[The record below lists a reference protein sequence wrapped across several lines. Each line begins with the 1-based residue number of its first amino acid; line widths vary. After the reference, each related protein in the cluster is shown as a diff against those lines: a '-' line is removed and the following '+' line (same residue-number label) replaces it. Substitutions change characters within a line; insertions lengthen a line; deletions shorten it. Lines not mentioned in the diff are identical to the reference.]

1 MELLAPAGSMEA
13 LRAAVCNGA
22 DAVYLGADTFNAR
35 MNARNF
41 SAADLQEAVVYCHV
55 RGVKVHLTLNTLVL
69 DREMPRAAELIRM
82 AASCGVDAFIVQ
94 DLGMVSL
101 CRQLAPDV
109 PIHAST
115 QMSIHS
121 LEGVLEAAA
130 LGCSRVV
137 LARELPAEEIAHICK
152 KSPVEIE
159 VFVHGALC
167 MCYSGQC
174 YLSSV
179 IGRRSG
185 NRGQCA
191 QPCRLPYGYGRFEST
206 RYPLS
211 LKDNCLAGELDE
223 LRRMG
228 VASIKI
234 EGRMKRPEYVAIVT
248 RAYRTVLNGGKL
260 TQADLQELETAF
272 SRQGF
277 TDGYFKGQTGSD
289 MFGRRQESEDTAD
302 LFASARATYEQGE
315 TQRIGVRFYAMI
327 HRGQPARLAVED
339 PDGNL
344 CRTYGPVP
352 EQAVYR
358 SLTAQDLE
366 QQLKKTGGT
375 PYLCTSVRSSLDP
388 DLMLPASAINAM
400 RRDAIAELTA
410 KRGRAEKPHLNAY
423 DEPPRYDGISGEP
436 QLTVAVRTAD
446 QITSRM
452 LSMKPTVLYV
462 PLSELVEHPELRQR
476 VGVETQLA
484 AILPRVIWSGELVP
498 IARQLRTVYDMGVR
512 QVLAGN
518 LGQLHI
524 ARAAGFA
531 VRGDFGLNIVN
542 SRAMRYLRE
551 QGLDSQLL
559 SFELTLPQIR
569 DISKAVPAEVLIYGR
584 LPLMLMENC
593 VIKNRTGTCTCQTG
607 TVRLVDRVG
616 EEFPIVKDPGT
627 CRNVLLNGKKL
638 YLLDKKD
645 AFRGMGLWA
654 LRLQFTTEIS
664 PQAGT
669 DEAYRPAVY
678 RPCGRCGRD
687 DGQVASCPAGGHARQ
702 PSESADHRRRRI
714 CGRYRHCCRY
724 HRGHRRPRTGKT
736 PLGAGSTGHAPPAL
750 RQDAR
755 GRDRSVRMQRPSH
768 RIRSRRDEG
777 NIPHAL

>member
-69 DREMPRAAELIRM
+69 DREMPRAAELIRL
-82 AASCGVDAFIVQ
+82 ASSCGVDAFIVQ
-94 DLGMVSL
+94 DLGVVSL

-121 LEGVLEAAA
+121 LEGVMEAAA

-260 TQADLQELETAF
+260 TPSDLQELETAF

-277 TDGYFKGQTGSD
+277 TDGYFRGQTGSD
-289 MFGRRQESEDTAD
+289 MFGRRQEGEDTAD

-315 TQRIGVRFYAMI
+315 PQRIGVRFYAMI
-327 HRGQPARLAVED
+327 RRGEPAQLAVED

-344 CRTYGPVP
+344 CRTRGPVP

-358 SLTAQDLE
+358 SLTPQDLE

-375 PYLCTSVRSSLDP
+375 PYLCTAVRSSLDP

-400 RRDAIAELTA
+400 RRDVIAELTA
-410 KRGRAEKPHLNAY
+410 KRGRAAPARLNAY
-423 DEPPRYDGISGEP
+423 DEPPRYDGIAGEP
-436 QLTVAVRTAD
+436 QLTIAVRTAG

-462 PLSELVEHPELRQR
+462 PLSELAEHPDLPQR
-476 VGVETQLA
+476 VSVETQLA
-484 AILPRVIWSGELVP
+484 AILPRVIWSGELAPV
-498 IARQLRTVYDMGVR
+498 ARQLRTAYEMGVR

-569 DISKAVPAEVLIYGR
+569 DISKAVPAELLIYGR

-593 VIKNRTGTCTCQTG
+593 VMKNRTGICACQTG

-645 AFRGMGLWA
+645 ALRGMGLWA
-654 LRLQFTTEIS
+654 LRLQFTTENPGEIDKVLMDY
-664 PQAGT
+664 QG
-669 DEAYRPAVY
+669 RAVF
-678 RPCGRCGRD
+678 D
-687 DGQVASCPAGGHARQ
+687 
-702 PSESADHRRRRI
+702 
-714 CGRYRHCCRY
+714 
-724 HRGHRRPRTGKT
+724 
-736 PLGAGSTGHAPPAL
+736 AGSYT
-750 RQDAR
+750 R
-755 GRDRSVRMQRPSH
+755 GLY
-768 RIRSRRDEG
+768 SRGVE
-777 NIPHAL
+777 

>member
-327 HRGQPARLAVED
+327 HRGQLARLAVED

-400 RRDAIAELTA
+400 RRDVIAELTA

-654 LRLQFTTEIS
+654 LRLQFTTEN
-664 PQAGT
+664 
-669 DEAYRPAVY
+669 
-678 RPCGRCGRD
+678 
-687 DGQVASCPAGGHARQ
+687 
-702 PSESADHRRRRI
+702 PSEIDKVLMDYQ
-714 CGRYRHCCRY
+714 GRAVFD
-724 HRGHRRPRTGKT
+724 
-736 PLGAGSTGHAPPAL
+736 AGSYT
-750 RQDAR
+750 R
-755 GRDRSVRMQRPSH
+755 GLY
-768 RIRSRRDEG
+768 SRGVE
-777 NIPHAL
+777 

>member
-41 SAADLQEAVVYCHV
+41 SAADLQEAIVYCHV

-289 MFGRRQESEDTAD
+289 MFGRRQESADTAD

-400 RRDAIAELTA
+400 RRDVIAELTA

-462 PLSELVEHPELRQR
+462 PLSELVEYPELRQR

-654 LRLQFTTEIS
+654 LRLQFTTEN
-664 PQAGT
+664 
-669 DEAYRPAVY
+669 
-678 RPCGRCGRD
+678 
-687 DGQVASCPAGGHARQ
+687 
-702 PSESADHRRRRI
+702 PSEIDKVLMDYQ
-714 CGRYRHCCRY
+714 GRAVFD
-724 HRGHRRPRTGKT
+724 
-736 PLGAGSTGHAPPAL
+736 AGSYT
-750 RQDAR
+750 R
-755 GRDRSVRMQRPSH
+755 GLY
-768 RIRSRRDEG
+768 SRGVE
-777 NIPHAL
+777 

>member
-69 DREMPRAAELIRM
+69 DREMPRAAELIRL

-94 DLGMVSL
+94 DLGVVSL

-121 LEGVLEAAA
+121 LEGVMEAAA

-174 YLSSV
+174 YLSAV

-400 RRDAIAELTA
+400 RRDVIAELTA

-654 LRLQFTTEIS
+654 LRLQFTTEN
-664 PQAGT
+664 
-669 DEAYRPAVY
+669 
-678 RPCGRCGRD
+678 
-687 DGQVASCPAGGHARQ
+687 
-702 PSESADHRRRRI
+702 PSEIDKVLMDYQ
-714 CGRYRHCCRY
+714 GRAVFD
-724 HRGHRRPRTGKT
+724 
-736 PLGAGSTGHAPPAL
+736 AGSYT
-750 RQDAR
+750 R
-755 GRDRSVRMQRPSH
+755 GLY
-768 RIRSRRDEG
+768 SRGVE
-777 NIPHAL
+777 

>member
-35 MNARNF
+35 INARNF

-69 DREMPRAAELIRM
+69 DREMPRAAELIRL

-94 DLGMVSL
+94 DLGVVSL

-121 LEGVLEAAA
+121 LEGVMEAAA

-260 TQADLQELETAF
+260 MPSDLQELETAF

-277 TDGYFKGQTGSD
+277 TDGYFRGQTGSD
-289 MFGRRQESEDTAD
+289 MFGRRQEGEDTAD

-315 TQRIGVRFYAMI
+315 PQRIGVRFYAMI
-327 HRGQPARLAVED
+327 RRGEPAQLAVED

-344 CRTYGPVP
+344 CRARGPVP

-358 SLTAQDLE
+358 SLTPQDLE

-375 PYLCTSVRSSLDP
+375 PYLCTAVRSSLDP

-400 RRDAIAELTA
+400 RRDVIAELTA
-410 KRGRAEKPHLNAY
+410 KRGRAAPAHLNAY
-423 DEPPRYDGISGEP
+423 DEPPRYDGIAGEP
-436 QLTVAVRTAD
+436 QLTIAVRTAG

-462 PLSELVEHPELRQR
+462 PLSELAEHPDLPQR

-484 AILPRVIWSGELVP
+484 AILPRVIWSGELAPV
-498 IARQLRTVYDMGVR
+498 ARQLRTVYEMGVR

-569 DISKAVPAEVLIYGR
+569 DISKAVPAELLIYGR

-593 VIKNRTGTCTCQTG
+593 VMKNRTGICACQTG

-645 AFRGMGLWA
+645 ALRGMGLWA
-654 LRLQFTTEIS
+654 LRLQFTTENPGEIDKVLMDY
-664 PQAGT
+664 QG
-669 DEAYRPAVY
+669 RAVF
-678 RPCGRCGRD
+678 D
-687 DGQVASCPAGGHARQ
+687 
-702 PSESADHRRRRI
+702 
-714 CGRYRHCCRY
+714 
-724 HRGHRRPRTGKT
+724 
-736 PLGAGSTGHAPPAL
+736 AGSYT
-750 RQDAR
+750 R
-755 GRDRSVRMQRPSH
+755 GLY
-768 RIRSRRDEG
+768 SRGVE
-777 NIPHAL
+777 

>member
-69 DREMPRAAELIRM
+69 DREMPRAAELIRL

-94 DLGMVSL
+94 DLGVVSL

-121 LEGVLEAAA
+121 LEGVMEAAA

-248 RAYRTVLNGGKL
+248 RAYRTVLNGGRL
-260 TQADLQELETAF
+260 MPSDLQELETAF

-277 TDGYFKGQTGSD
+277 TDGYFRGQTGSD
-289 MFGRRQESEDTAD
+289 MFGRRQEGEDTAD

-315 TQRIGVRFYAMI
+315 PQRIGVRFYAMI
-327 HRGQPARLAVED
+327 RRGEPAQLAVED

-344 CRTYGPVP
+344 CRTRGPVP

-358 SLTAQDLE
+358 SLTPQDLE

-375 PYLCTSVRSSLDP
+375 PYLCTAVRSSLDP

-400 RRDAIAELTA
+400 RRDVIAELTA
-410 KRGRAEKPHLNAY
+410 KRGRAAPARLNAY
-423 DEPPRYDGISGEP
+423 DEPPRYDGIAGEP
-436 QLTVAVRTAD
+436 QLTIAVRTAG

-462 PLSELVEHPELRQR
+462 PLSELAEHPDLPQR
-476 VGVETQLA
+476 VSVETQLA
-484 AILPRVIWSGELVP
+484 AILPRVIWSGELAP
-498 IARQLRTVYDMGVR
+498 IARQLRTVYEMGVR

-542 SRAMRYLRE
+542 SRAIRYLRE

-569 DISKAVPAEVLIYGR
+569 DISKAVPAELLIYGR

-593 VIKNRTGTCTCQTG
+593 VMKNRTGICACQTG

-645 AFRGMGLWA
+645 ALRGMGLWA
-654 LRLQFTTEIS
+654 LRLQFTTENPGEIDKVLMDY
-664 PQAGT
+664 QG
-669 DEAYRPAVY
+669 RAVF
-678 RPCGRCGRD
+678 D
-687 DGQVASCPAGGHARQ
+687 
-702 PSESADHRRRRI
+702 
-714 CGRYRHCCRY
+714 
-724 HRGHRRPRTGKT
+724 
-736 PLGAGSTGHAPPAL
+736 AGSYT
-750 RQDAR
+750 R
-755 GRDRSVRMQRPSH
+755 GLY
-768 RIRSRRDEG
+768 SRGVE
-777 NIPHAL
+777 

>member
-69 DREMPRAAELIRM
+69 DREMPRAAELIRL

-260 TQADLQELETAF
+260 MPSDLQELETAF

-277 TDGYFKGQTGSD
+277 TDGYFRGQTGSD
-289 MFGRRQESEDTAD
+289 MFGRRQEGEDTAD

-315 TQRIGVRFYAMI
+315 PQRIGVRFYAMI
-327 HRGQPARLAVED
+327 RRGEPAQLAVED

-344 CRTYGPVP
+344 CRTRGPVP

-358 SLTAQDLE
+358 SLTPQDLE

-375 PYLCTSVRSSLDP
+375 PYLCTAVRSSLDP

-400 RRDAIAELTA
+400 RRDVIAELTA
-410 KRGRAEKPHLNAY
+410 KRGRAAPARLNAY
-423 DEPPRYDGISGEP
+423 DEPPRYDGIAGEP
-436 QLTVAVRTAD
+436 QLTIAVRTAG

-462 PLSELVEHPELRQR
+462 PLSELAEHPDLPQR
-476 VGVETQLA
+476 VSVETQLA
-484 AILPRVIWSGELVP
+484 AILPRVIWSGELAPV
-498 IARQLRTVYDMGVR
+498 ARQLRTVYEMGVR

-569 DISKAVPAEVLIYGR
+569 DISKAVPAELLIYGR

-593 VIKNRTGTCTCQTG
+593 VMKNRTGICACQTG

-645 AFRGMGLWA
+645 ALRGMGLWA
-654 LRLQFTTEIS
+654 LRLQFTTENPGEIDKVLMDY
-664 PQAGT
+664 QG
-669 DEAYRPAVY
+669 RAVF
-678 RPCGRCGRD
+678 D
-687 DGQVASCPAGGHARQ
+687 
-702 PSESADHRRRRI
+702 
-714 CGRYRHCCRY
+714 
-724 HRGHRRPRTGKT
+724 
-736 PLGAGSTGHAPPAL
+736 AGSYT
-750 RQDAR
+750 R
-755 GRDRSVRMQRPSH
+755 GLY
-768 RIRSRRDEG
+768 SRGVE
-777 NIPHAL
+777 

>member
-69 DREMPRAAELIRM
+69 DREMPRAAELIRL

-94 DLGMVSL
+94 DLGMVLL

-121 LEGVLEAAA
+121 LEGVMEAAA

-260 TQADLQELETAF
+260 MPSDLQELETAF

-277 TDGYFKGQTGSD
+277 TDGYFRGQTGSD
-289 MFGRRQESEDTAD
+289 MFGRRQEGEDTAD

-315 TQRIGVRFYAMI
+315 PQRIGVRFYAMI
-327 HRGQPARLAVED
+327 RRGEPAQLAVED

-344 CRTYGPVP
+344 CRTRGPVP

-358 SLTAQDLE
+358 SLTPQDLE

-375 PYLCTSVRSSLDP
+375 PYLCTAVRSSLDP

-400 RRDAIAELTA
+400 RRDVIAELTA
-410 KRGRAEKPHLNAY
+410 KRGRAAPARLNAY
-423 DEPPRYDGISGEP
+423 DEPPRYDGIAGEP
-436 QLTVAVRTAD
+436 QLTIAVRTAG

-462 PLSELVEHPELRQR
+462 PLSELAEHPDLPQR
-476 VGVETQLA
+476 VSVETQLA
-484 AILPRVIWSGELVP
+484 AILPRVIWSGELAPV
-498 IARQLRTVYDMGVR
+498 ARQLRTVYEMGVR

-559 SFELTLPQIR
+559 SFELTLPQVR
-569 DISKAVPAEVLIYGR
+569 DISKAVPAELLIYGR

-593 VIKNRTGTCTCQTG
+593 VMKNRTGICACQTG

-645 AFRGMGLWA
+645 ALRGMGLWA
-654 LRLQFTTEIS
+654 LRLQFTTENPGEIDKVLMDY
-664 PQAGT
+664 QG
-669 DEAYRPAVY
+669 RAVF
-678 RPCGRCGRD
+678 D
-687 DGQVASCPAGGHARQ
+687 
-702 PSESADHRRRRI
+702 
-714 CGRYRHCCRY
+714 
-724 HRGHRRPRTGKT
+724 
-736 PLGAGSTGHAPPAL
+736 AGSYT
-750 RQDAR
+750 R
-755 GRDRSVRMQRPSH
+755 GLY
-768 RIRSRRDEG
+768 SRGVE
-777 NIPHAL
+777 

>member
-35 MNARNF
+35 INARNF

-69 DREMPRAAELIRM
+69 DREMPRAAELIRL

-121 LEGVLEAAA
+121 LEGVMEAAA

-211 LKDNCLAGELDE
+211 LKDNCLVGELDE

-260 TQADLQELETAF
+260 MPSDLQELETAF

-277 TDGYFKGQTGSD
+277 TDGYFRGQTGSD
-289 MFGRRQESEDTAD
+289 MFGRRQEGEDTAD

-315 TQRIGVRFYAMI
+315 PQRIGVRFYAMI
-327 HRGQPARLAVED
+327 RRGEPAQLAVED

-344 CRTYGPVP
+344 CRTRGPVP

-358 SLTAQDLE
+358 SLTPQDLE

-375 PYLCTSVRSSLDP
+375 PYLCTAVRSSLDP

-400 RRDAIAELTA
+400 RRDVIAELTA
-410 KRGRAEKPHLNAY
+410 KRGRAAPARLNAY
-423 DEPPRYDGISGEP
+423 DEPPRYDGIAGEP
-436 QLTVAVRTAD
+436 QLTIAVRTAG

-452 LSMKPTVLYV
+452 LSMKPTVLYA
-462 PLSELVEHPELRQR
+462 PLSELAEHPDLPQR
-476 VGVETQLA
+476 VSVETQLA
-484 AILPRVIWSGELVP
+484 AILPRVIWSGELAPV
-498 IARQLRTVYDMGVR
+498 ARQLRTVYEMGVR

-569 DISKAVPAEVLIYGR
+569 DISKAVPAELLIYGR

-593 VIKNRTGTCTCQTG
+593 VMKNRTGICACQTG

-645 AFRGMGLWA
+645 ALRGMGLWA
-654 LRLQFTTEIS
+654 LRLQFTTENPGEIDKVLMDY
-664 PQAGT
+664 QG
-669 DEAYRPAVY
+669 RAVF
-678 RPCGRCGRD
+678 D
-687 DGQVASCPAGGHARQ
+687 
-702 PSESADHRRRRI
+702 
-714 CGRYRHCCRY
+714 
-724 HRGHRRPRTGKT
+724 
-736 PLGAGSTGHAPPAL
+736 AGSYT
-750 RQDAR
+750 R
-755 GRDRSVRMQRPSH
+755 GLY
-768 RIRSRRDEG
+768 SRGVE
-777 NIPHAL
+777 

>member
-1 MELLAPAGSMEA
+1 MGE
-13 LRAAVCNGA
+13 C
-22 DAVYLGADTFNAR
+22 
-35 MNARNF
+35 
-41 SAADLQEAVVYCHV
+41 
-55 RGVKVHLTLNTLVL
+55 
-69 DREMPRAAELIRM
+69 
-82 AASCGVDAFIVQ
+82 VDAFIVQ
-94 DLGMVSL
+94 DLGVVSL

-121 LEGVLEAAA
+121 LEGVMEAAA

-260 TQADLQELETAF
+260 MPSDLQELETAF

-277 TDGYFKGQTGSD
+277 TDGYFRGQTGSD
-289 MFGRRQESEDTAD
+289 MFGRRQEGEDTAD

-315 TQRIGVRFYAMI
+315 PQRIGVRFYAMI
-327 HRGQPARLAVED
+327 RRGEPAQLAVED

-344 CRTYGPVP
+344 CRTRGPVP

-358 SLTAQDLE
+358 SLTPQDLE

-375 PYLCTSVRSSLDP
+375 PYLCTAVRSSLDP

-400 RRDAIAELTA
+400 RRDVIAELTA
-410 KRGRAEKPHLNAY
+410 KRGRAAPARLNAY
-423 DEPPRYDGISGEP
+423 DEPPRYDGIAGEP
-436 QLTVAVRTAD
+436 QLTIAVRTAG

-462 PLSELVEHPELRQR
+462 PLSELAEHPDLPQR
-476 VGVETQLA
+476 VSVETQLA
-484 AILPRVIWSGELVP
+484 AILPRVIWSGELAPV
-498 IARQLRTVYDMGVR
+498 ARQLRTVYEMGVR

-569 DISKAVPAEVLIYGR
+569 DISKAVPAELLIYGR

-593 VIKNRTGTCTCQTG
+593 VMKNRTGICACQTG

-645 AFRGMGLWA
+645 ALRGMGLWA
-654 LRLQFTTEIS
+654 LRLQFTTENPGEIDKVLMDY
-664 PQAGT
+664 QG
-669 DEAYRPAVY
+669 RAVF
-678 RPCGRCGRD
+678 D
-687 DGQVASCPAGGHARQ
+687 
-702 PSESADHRRRRI
+702 
-714 CGRYRHCCRY
+714 
-724 HRGHRRPRTGKT
+724 
-736 PLGAGSTGHAPPAL
+736 AGSYT
-750 RQDAR
+750 R
-755 GRDRSVRMQRPSH
+755 GLY
-768 RIRSRRDEG
+768 SRGVE
-777 NIPHAL
+777 

>member
-69 DREMPRAAELIRM
+69 DREMPRAAELIRL

-94 DLGMVSL
+94 DLGVVSL

-121 LEGVLEAAA
+121 LEGVMEAAA

-152 KSPVEIE
+152 RSPVEIE

-260 TQADLQELETAF
+260 MPSDLQELETAF

-277 TDGYFKGQTGSD
+277 TDGYFRGQTGSD
-289 MFGRRQESEDTAD
+289 MFGRRQEGEDTAD

-315 TQRIGVRFYAMI
+315 PQRIGVRFYAMI
-327 HRGQPARLAVED
+327 RRGEPAQLAVED

-344 CRTYGPVP
+344 CRARGPVP

-358 SLTAQDLE
+358 SLTPQDLE

-375 PYLCTSVRSSLDP
+375 PYLCTAVRSSLDP

-400 RRDAIAELTA
+400 RRDVIAELTA
-410 KRGRAEKPHLNAY
+410 KRGRAAPARLNAY
-423 DEPPRYDGISGEP
+423 DEPPRYDGIAGEP
-436 QLTVAVRTAD
+436 QLTIAVRTAG

-462 PLSELVEHPELRQR
+462 PLSELAEHPDLPQR
-476 VGVETQLA
+476 VSVETQLA
-484 AILPRVIWSGELVP
+484 AILPRVIWSGELAPV
-498 IARQLRTVYDMGVR
+498 ARQLRTVYEMGVR

-524 ARAAGFA
+524 ARTAGFA

-569 DISKAVPAEVLIYGR
+569 DISKAVPAELLIYGR

-593 VIKNRTGTCTCQTG
+593 VMKNRTGICACQTG

-645 AFRGMGLWA
+645 ALRGMGLWA
-654 LRLQFTTEIS
+654 LRLQFTTENPGEIDKVLMDY
-664 PQAGT
+664 QG
-669 DEAYRPAVY
+669 RAVF
-678 RPCGRCGRD
+678 D
-687 DGQVASCPAGGHARQ
+687 
-702 PSESADHRRRRI
+702 
-714 CGRYRHCCRY
+714 
-724 HRGHRRPRTGKT
+724 
-736 PLGAGSTGHAPPAL
+736 AGSYT
-750 RQDAR
+750 R
-755 GRDRSVRMQRPSH
+755 GLY
-768 RIRSRRDEG
+768 SRGVE
-777 NIPHAL
+777 

>member
-69 DREMPRAAELIRM
+69 DREMPRAAELIRL

-94 DLGMVSL
+94 DLGVVSL

-121 LEGVLEAAA
+121 LEGVMEAAA

-260 TQADLQELETAF
+260 MPSDLQELETAF

-277 TDGYFKGQTGSD
+277 TDGYFRGQTGSD
-289 MFGRRQESEDTAD
+289 MFGRRQEGEDTAD

-315 TQRIGVRFYAMI
+315 PQRIGVRFYAMI
-327 HRGQPARLAVED
+327 RRGEPAQLAVED

-344 CRTYGPVP
+344 CRTRGPVP

-358 SLTAQDLE
+358 SLTPQDLE

-375 PYLCTSVRSSLDP
+375 PYLCTAVRSSLDP

-400 RRDAIAELTA
+400 RRDVIAELTA
-410 KRGRAEKPHLNAY
+410 KRGRAAPARLNAY
-423 DEPPRYDGISGEP
+423 DEPPRYDGIAGEP
-436 QLTVAVRTAD
+436 QLTIAVRTAG

-462 PLSELVEHPELRQR
+462 PLSELAEHPDLPQR
-476 VGVETQLA
+476 VSVETQLA

-498 IARQLRTVYDMGVR
+498 IARQLRTAYEMGVR

-569 DISKAVPAEVLIYGR
+569 DISKAVPAELLIYGR

-593 VIKNRTGTCTCQTG
+593 VMKNRTGICACQTG

-616 EEFPIVKDPGT
+616 EEFPVVKDPGT

-645 AFRGMGLWA
+645 ALRGMGLWA
-654 LRLQFTTEIS
+654 LRLQFTTENPGEIDKVLMDY
-664 PQAGT
+664 QG
-669 DEAYRPAVY
+669 RAVF
-678 RPCGRCGRD
+678 D
-687 DGQVASCPAGGHARQ
+687 
-702 PSESADHRRRRI
+702 
-714 CGRYRHCCRY
+714 
-724 HRGHRRPRTGKT
+724 
-736 PLGAGSTGHAPPAL
+736 AGSYT
-750 RQDAR
+750 R
-755 GRDRSVRMQRPSH
+755 GLY
-768 RIRSRRDEG
+768 SRGVE
-777 NIPHAL
+777 

>member
-41 SAADLQEAVVYCHV
+41 SAADLQEAIVYCHV

-400 RRDAIAELTA
+400 RRDVIAELTA

-484 AILPRVIWSGELVP
+484 AILPRVIWSGELGP

-654 LRLQFTTEIS
+654 LRLQFTTEN
-664 PQAGT
+664 
-669 DEAYRPAVY
+669 
-678 RPCGRCGRD
+678 
-687 DGQVASCPAGGHARQ
+687 
-702 PSESADHRRRRI
+702 PSEIDKVLMDYQ
-714 CGRYRHCCRY
+714 GRAVFD
-724 HRGHRRPRTGKT
+724 
-736 PLGAGSTGHAPPAL
+736 AGSYT
-750 RQDAR
+750 R
-755 GRDRSVRMQRPSH
+755 GLY
-768 RIRSRRDEG
+768 SRGVE
-777 NIPHAL
+777 

>member
-69 DREMPRAAELIRM
+69 DREMPRAAELIRL

-94 DLGMVSL
+94 DLGVVSL

-121 LEGVLEAAA
+121 LEGVMEAVA

-400 RRDAIAELTA
+400 RRDVIAELTA

-551 QGLDSQLL
+551 QGFDSQLL

-569 DISKAVPAEVLIYGR
+569 DISKAVPAELLIYGR

-593 VIKNRTGTCTCQTG
+593 VMKNRTGICACQTG

-654 LRLQFTTEIS
+654 LRLQFTTEN
-664 PQAGT
+664 
-669 DEAYRPAVY
+669 
-678 RPCGRCGRD
+678 
-687 DGQVASCPAGGHARQ
+687 
-702 PSESADHRRRRI
+702 PSEIDKVLMDYQ
-714 CGRYRHCCRY
+714 GRAVFD
-724 HRGHRRPRTGKT
+724 
-736 PLGAGSTGHAPPAL
+736 AGSYT
-750 RQDAR
+750 R
-755 GRDRSVRMQRPSH
+755 GLY
-768 RIRSRRDEG
+768 SRGVE
-777 NIPHAL
+777 

>member
-69 DREMPRAAELIRM
+69 DREMPRAAELIRL

-94 DLGMVSL
+94 DLGVVSL

-121 LEGVLEAAA
+121 LEGVMEAAA

-152 KSPVEIE
+152 RSPVEIE

-400 RRDAIAELTA
+400 RRDVIAELTA

-654 LRLQFTTEIS
+654 LRLQFTTEN
-664 PQAGT
+664 
-669 DEAYRPAVY
+669 
-678 RPCGRCGRD
+678 
-687 DGQVASCPAGGHARQ
+687 
-702 PSESADHRRRRI
+702 PSEIDKVLMDYQ
-714 CGRYRHCCRY
+714 GRAVFD
-724 HRGHRRPRTGKT
+724 
-736 PLGAGSTGHAPPAL
+736 AGSYT
-750 RQDAR
+750 R
-755 GRDRSVRMQRPSH
+755 GLY
-768 RIRSRRDEG
+768 SRGVE
-777 NIPHAL
+777 

>member
-69 DREMPRAAELIRM
+69 DREMPRAAELIRL

-94 DLGMVSL
+94 DLGVVSL

-260 TQADLQELETAF
+260 MPSDLQELETAF

-277 TDGYFKGQTGSD
+277 TDGYFRGQTGSD
-289 MFGRRQESEDTAD
+289 MFGRRQEGEDTAD

-315 TQRIGVRFYAMI
+315 PQRIGVRFYAMI
-327 HRGQPARLAVED
+327 RRGEPAQLAVED

-344 CRTYGPVP
+344 CRTRGPVP

-358 SLTAQDLE
+358 SLTPQDLE

-375 PYLCTSVRSSLDP
+375 PYLCTAVRSSLDP

-400 RRDAIAELTA
+400 RRDVIAELTA
-410 KRGRAEKPHLNAY
+410 KRGRAAPARLNAY
-423 DEPPRYDGISGEP
+423 DEPPRYDGIAGEP
-436 QLTVAVRTAD
+436 QLTIAVRTAG

-462 PLSELVEHPELRQR
+462 PLSELAEHPDLPQR
-476 VGVETQLA
+476 VSVETQLA
-484 AILPRVIWSGELVP
+484 AILPRVIWSGELAPV
-498 IARQLRTVYDMGVR
+498 ARQLRTVYEMGVR

-518 LGQLHI
+518 LGHLHI

-569 DISKAVPAEVLIYGR
+569 DISKAVPAELLIYGR

-593 VIKNRTGTCTCQTG
+593 VMKNRTGICACQTG

-645 AFRGMGLWA
+645 ALRGMGLWA
-654 LRLQFTTEIS
+654 LRLQFTTENPGEIDKVLMDY
-664 PQAGT
+664 QG
-669 DEAYRPAVY
+669 RAVF
-678 RPCGRCGRD
+678 D
-687 DGQVASCPAGGHARQ
+687 
-702 PSESADHRRRRI
+702 
-714 CGRYRHCCRY
+714 
-724 HRGHRRPRTGKT
+724 
-736 PLGAGSTGHAPPAL
+736 AGSYT
-750 RQDAR
+750 R
-755 GRDRSVRMQRPSH
+755 GLY
-768 RIRSRRDEG
+768 SRGVE
-777 NIPHAL
+777 

>member
-35 MNARNF
+35 INARNF

-69 DREMPRAAELIRM
+69 DREMPRAAELIRL

-94 DLGMVSL
+94 DLGVVSL

-121 LEGVLEAAA
+121 LEGVMEAAA

-152 KSPVEIE
+152 RSPVEIE

-260 TQADLQELETAF
+260 TPSDLQELETAF

-277 TDGYFKGQTGSD
+277 TDGYFRGQTGSD
-289 MFGRRQESEDTAD
+289 MFGRRQEGEDTAD

-315 TQRIGVRFYAMI
+315 PQRIGVRFYAMI
-327 HRGQPARLAVED
+327 RRGEPAQLAVED

-344 CRTYGPVP
+344 CRTRGPVP

-358 SLTAQDLE
+358 SLTPQDLE

-375 PYLCTSVRSSLDP
+375 PYLCTAVRSSLDP

-400 RRDAIAELTA
+400 RRDVIAELTA
-410 KRGRAEKPHLNAY
+410 KRGRAAPARLNAY
-423 DEPPRYDGISGEP
+423 DEPPRYDGIAGEP
-436 QLTVAVRTAD
+436 QLTIAVRTAG

-462 PLSELVEHPELRQR
+462 PLSELAEHPDLPQR
-476 VGVETQLA
+476 VSVETQLA
-484 AILPRVIWSGELVP
+484 AILPRVIWSGELAPV
-498 IARQLRTVYDMGVR
+498 ARQLRTVYEMGVR

-569 DISKAVPAEVLIYGR
+569 DISKAVPAELLIYGR

-593 VIKNRTGTCTCQTG
+593 VMKNRTGICACQTG

-645 AFRGMGLWA
+645 ALRGMGLWA
-654 LRLQFTTEIS
+654 LRLQFTTENPGEIDKVLMDY
-664 PQAGT
+664 Q
-669 DEAYRPAVY
+669 
-678 RPCGRCGRD
+678 GRAIFD
-687 DGQVASCPAGGHARQ
+687 
-702 PSESADHRRRRI
+702 
-714 CGRYRHCCRY
+714 
-724 HRGHRRPRTGKT
+724 
-736 PLGAGSTGHAPPAL
+736 AGSYT
-750 RQDAR
+750 R
-755 GRDRSVRMQRPSH
+755 GLY
-768 RIRSRRDEG
+768 SRGVE
-777 NIPHAL
+777 

>member
-69 DREMPRAAELIRM
+69 DREMPRAAELIRL

-94 DLGMVSL
+94 DLGVVSL

-121 LEGVLEAAA
+121 LEGVMEAAA
-130 LGCSRVV
+130 LRCSRVV

-260 TQADLQELETAF
+260 MPSDLQELETAF

-277 TDGYFKGQTGSD
+277 TDGYFRGQTGSD
-289 MFGRRQESEDTAD
+289 MFGRRQEGEDTAD

-315 TQRIGVRFYAMI
+315 PQRIGVRFYAMI
-327 HRGQPARLAVED
+327 RRGEPAQLAVED

-344 CRTYGPVP
+344 CRTRGPVP

-358 SLTAQDLE
+358 SLTPQDLE

-375 PYLCTSVRSSLDP
+375 PYLCTAVRSSLDP

-400 RRDAIAELTA
+400 RRDVIAELTA
-410 KRGRAEKPHLNAY
+410 KRGRAAPARLNAY
-423 DEPPRYDGISGEP
+423 DEPPRYDGIAGEP
-436 QLTVAVRTAD
+436 QLTIAVRTAG

-462 PLSELVEHPELRQR
+462 PLSELAEHPDLRQR
-476 VGVETQLA
+476 VSVETQLA
-484 AILPRVIWSGELVP
+484 AILPRVIWSGELAPV
-498 IARQLRTVYDMGVR
+498 ARQLRTVYEMGVR

-569 DISKAVPAEVLIYGR
+569 DISKAVPAELLIYGR

-593 VIKNRTGTCTCQTG
+593 VMKNRTGICACQTG

-645 AFRGMGLWA
+645 ALRGMGLWA
-654 LRLQFTTEIS
+654 LRLQFTTENPGEIDKVLMDY
-664 PQAGT
+664 QG
-669 DEAYRPAVY
+669 RAVF
-678 RPCGRCGRD
+678 D
-687 DGQVASCPAGGHARQ
+687 
-702 PSESADHRRRRI
+702 
-714 CGRYRHCCRY
+714 
-724 HRGHRRPRTGKT
+724 
-736 PLGAGSTGHAPPAL
+736 AGSYT
-750 RQDAR
+750 R
-755 GRDRSVRMQRPSH
+755 GLY
-768 RIRSRRDEG
+768 SRGVE
-777 NIPHAL
+777 

>member
-41 SAADLQEAVVYCHV
+41 SAADLQEAIVYCHV

-400 RRDAIAELTA
+400 RRDVIAELTA

-654 LRLQFTTEIS
+654 LRLQFTTENPSEIDKVLMDY
-664 PQAGT
+664 Q
-669 DEAYRPAVY
+669 
-678 RPCGRCGRD
+678 GRD
-687 DGQVASCPAGGHARQ
+687 VFD
-702 PSESADHRRRRI
+702 
-714 CGRYRHCCRY
+714 
-724 HRGHRRPRTGKT
+724 
-736 PLGAGSTGHAPPAL
+736 AGSYT
-750 RQDAR
+750 R
-755 GRDRSVRMQRPSH
+755 GLY
-768 RIRSRRDEG
+768 SRGVE
-777 NIPHAL
+777 

>member
-35 MNARNF
+35 INARNF

-69 DREMPRAAELIRM
+69 DREMPRAAELIRL

-94 DLGMVSL
+94 DLGVVSL

-121 LEGVLEAAA
+121 LEGVMEAAA

-260 TQADLQELETAF
+260 MPSDLQELETAF

-277 TDGYFKGQTGSD
+277 TDGYFRGQTGSD
-289 MFGRRQESEDTAD
+289 MFGRRQEGEDTAD

-315 TQRIGVRFYAMI
+315 PQRIGVRFYAMI
-327 HRGQPARLAVED
+327 RRGEPAQLAVED

-344 CRTYGPVP
+344 CRTRGPVP

-358 SLTAQDLE
+358 SLTPQDLE

-375 PYLCTSVRSSLDP
+375 PYLCTAVRSSLDP

-400 RRDAIAELTA
+400 RRDVIAELTA
-410 KRGRAEKPHLNAY
+410 KRGRAAPARLNAY
-423 DEPPRYDGISGEP
+423 DETPRYDGIAGEP
-436 QLTVAVRTAD
+436 QLTIAVRTAG

-462 PLSELVEHPELRQR
+462 PLSELAEHPDLPQR
-476 VGVETQLA
+476 VSVETQLA
-484 AILPRVIWSGELVP
+484 AILPRVIWSGELAPV
-498 IARQLRTVYDMGVR
+498 ARQLRTVYEMGVR

-518 LGQLHI
+518 LGHLHI

-569 DISKAVPAEVLIYGR
+569 DISKAVPAELLIYGR

-593 VIKNRTGTCTCQTG
+593 VMKNRTGICACQTG

-645 AFRGMGLWA
+645 ALRGMGLWA
-654 LRLQFTTEIS
+654 LRLQFTTENPGEIDKVLMDY
-664 PQAGT
+664 QG
-669 DEAYRPAVY
+669 RAVF
-678 RPCGRCGRD
+678 D
-687 DGQVASCPAGGHARQ
+687 
-702 PSESADHRRRRI
+702 
-714 CGRYRHCCRY
+714 
-724 HRGHRRPRTGKT
+724 
-736 PLGAGSTGHAPPAL
+736 AGSYT
-750 RQDAR
+750 R
-755 GRDRSVRMQRPSH
+755 GLY
-768 RIRSRRDEG
+768 SRGVE
-777 NIPHAL
+777 

>member
-35 MNARNF
+35 INARNF

-69 DREMPRAAELIRM
+69 DREMPRAAELIRL

-94 DLGMVSL
+94 DLGMVLL

-121 LEGVLEAAA
+121 LEGVMEAAA

-260 TQADLQELETAF
+260 MPSDLQELETAF

-277 TDGYFKGQTGSD
+277 TDGYFRGQTGSD
-289 MFGRRQESEDTAD
+289 MFGRRQEGEDTAD

-315 TQRIGVRFYAMI
+315 PQRIGVRFYAMI
-327 HRGQPARLAVED
+327 RRGEPAQLAVED

-344 CRTYGPVP
+344 CRTRGPVP

-358 SLTAQDLE
+358 SLTPQDLE

-375 PYLCTSVRSSLDP
+375 PYLCTAVRSSLDP

-400 RRDAIAELTA
+400 RRDVIAELTA
-410 KRGRAEKPHLNAY
+410 KRGRAAPARLNAY
-423 DEPPRYDGISGEP
+423 DEPPRYDGIAGEP
-436 QLTVAVRTAD
+436 QLTIAVRTAG

-462 PLSELVEHPELRQR
+462 PLSELAEHPDLPQR
-476 VGVETQLA
+476 VSVETQLA
-484 AILPRVIWSGELVP
+484 AILPRVIWSGELAPV
-498 IARQLRTVYDMGVR
+498 ARQLRTAYEMGVR

-569 DISKAVPAEVLIYGR
+569 DISKAVPAELLIYGR

-593 VIKNRTGTCTCQTG
+593 VMKNRTGICACQTG

-645 AFRGMGLWA
+645 ALRGMGLWA
-654 LRLQFTTEIS
+654 LRLQFTTENPGEIDKVLMDY
-664 PQAGT
+664 QG
-669 DEAYRPAVY
+669 RAVF
-678 RPCGRCGRD
+678 D
-687 DGQVASCPAGGHARQ
+687 
-702 PSESADHRRRRI
+702 
-714 CGRYRHCCRY
+714 
-724 HRGHRRPRTGKT
+724 
-736 PLGAGSTGHAPPAL
+736 AGSYT
-750 RQDAR
+750 R
-755 GRDRSVRMQRPSH
+755 GLY
-768 RIRSRRDEG
+768 SRGVE
-777 NIPHAL
+777 

>member
-41 SAADLQEAVVYCHV
+41 SAADLQEAIVYCHV

-400 RRDAIAELTA
+400 RRDVIAELTA

-476 VGVETQLA
+476 VGVDTQLA

-654 LRLQFTTEIS
+654 LRLQFTTEN
-664 PQAGT
+664 
-669 DEAYRPAVY
+669 
-678 RPCGRCGRD
+678 
-687 DGQVASCPAGGHARQ
+687 
-702 PSESADHRRRRI
+702 PSEIDKVLMDYQ
-714 CGRYRHCCRY
+714 GRAVFD
-724 HRGHRRPRTGKT
+724 
-736 PLGAGSTGHAPPAL
+736 AGSYT
-750 RQDAR
+750 R
-755 GRDRSVRMQRPSH
+755 GLY
-768 RIRSRRDEG
+768 SRGVE
-777 NIPHAL
+777 

>member
-315 TQRIGVRFYAMI
+315 TQRISVRFYAMI

-400 RRDAIAELTA
+400 RRDVIAELTA

-654 LRLQFTTEIS
+654 LRLQFTTEN
-664 PQAGT
+664 
-669 DEAYRPAVY
+669 
-678 RPCGRCGRD
+678 
-687 DGQVASCPAGGHARQ
+687 
-702 PSESADHRRRRI
+702 PSEIDKVLMDYQ
-714 CGRYRHCCRY
+714 GRAVFDAGIYT
-724 HRGHRRPRTGKT
+724 RG
-736 PLGAGSTGHAPPAL
+736 LYS
-750 RQDAR
+750 R
-755 GRDRSVRMQRPSH
+755 GV
-768 RIRSRRDEG
+768 E
-777 NIPHAL
+777 

>member
-35 MNARNF
+35 INARNF

-69 DREMPRAAELIRM
+69 DREMPRAAELIRL

-94 DLGMVSL
+94 DLGVVSL

-121 LEGVLEAAA
+121 LEGVMEAAA

-260 TQADLQELETAF
+260 MPSDLQELETAF

-277 TDGYFKGQTGSD
+277 TDGYFRGQTGSD
-289 MFGRRQESEDTAD
+289 MFGRRQEGEDTAD

-315 TQRIGVRFYAMI
+315 PQRIGVRFYAMI
-327 HRGQPARLAVED
+327 RCGEPAQLAVED

-344 CRTYGPVP
+344 CRTRGPVP

-358 SLTAQDLE
+358 SLTPQDLE

-375 PYLCTSVRSSLDP
+375 PYLCTAVRSSLDP

-400 RRDAIAELTA
+400 RRDVIAELTA
-410 KRGRAEKPHLNAY
+410 KRGRAAPARLNAY
-423 DEPPRYDGISGEP
+423 DEPPRYDGIAGEP
-436 QLTVAVRTAD
+436 QLTIAVRTAG

-462 PLSELVEHPELRQR
+462 PLSELAEHPDLPQR
-476 VGVETQLA
+476 VSVETQLA
-484 AILPRVIWSGELVP
+484 AILPRVIWSGELAPV
-498 IARQLRTVYDMGVR
+498 ARQLRTVYEMGVR

-569 DISKAVPAEVLIYGR
+569 DISKAVPAELLIYGR

-593 VIKNRTGTCTCQTG
+593 VMKNRTGICACQTG

-645 AFRGMGLWA
+645 ALRGMGLWA
-654 LRLQFTTEIS
+654 LRLQFTTENPGEIDKVLMDY
-664 PQAGT
+664 QG
-669 DEAYRPAVY
+669 RAVF
-678 RPCGRCGRD
+678 D
-687 DGQVASCPAGGHARQ
+687 
-702 PSESADHRRRRI
+702 
-714 CGRYRHCCRY
+714 
-724 HRGHRRPRTGKT
+724 
-736 PLGAGSTGHAPPAL
+736 AGSYT
-750 RQDAR
+750 R
-755 GRDRSVRMQRPSH
+755 GLY
-768 RIRSRRDEG
+768 SRGVE
-777 NIPHAL
+777 

>member
-35 MNARNF
+35 INARNF

-69 DREMPRAAELIRM
+69 DREMPRAAELIRL

-211 LKDNCLAGELDE
+211 LKDNCLVGELDE

-260 TQADLQELETAF
+260 MPSDLQELETAF

-277 TDGYFKGQTGSD
+277 TDGYFRGQTGSD
-289 MFGRRQESEDTAD
+289 MFGRRQEGEDTAD

-315 TQRIGVRFYAMI
+315 PQRIGVRFYAMI
-327 HRGQPARLAVED
+327 RRGEPAQLAVED

-344 CRTYGPVP
+344 CRTRGPVP

-358 SLTAQDLE
+358 SLTPQDLE

-375 PYLCTSVRSSLDP
+375 PYLCTAVRSSLDP

-400 RRDAIAELTA
+400 RRDVIAELTA
-410 KRGRAEKPHLNAY
+410 KRGRAAPARLNAY
-423 DEPPRYDGISGEP
+423 DEPPRYDGIAGEP
-436 QLTVAVRTAD
+436 QLTIAVRTAG

-462 PLSELVEHPELRQR
+462 PLSELAEHPDLPQR
-476 VGVETQLA
+476 VSVETQLA
-484 AILPRVIWSGELVP
+484 AILPRVIWSGELIP
-498 IARQLRTVYDMGVR
+498 IARQLRTVYEMGVR

-569 DISKAVPAEVLIYGR
+569 DISKAVPAELLIYGR

-593 VIKNRTGTCTCQTG
+593 VMKNRTGICACQTG

-645 AFRGMGLWA
+645 ALRGMGLWA
-654 LRLQFTTEIS
+654 LRLQFTTENPGEIDKVLMDY
-664 PQAGT
+664 QG
-669 DEAYRPAVY
+669 RAVF
-678 RPCGRCGRD
+678 D
-687 DGQVASCPAGGHARQ
+687 
-702 PSESADHRRRRI
+702 
-714 CGRYRHCCRY
+714 
-724 HRGHRRPRTGKT
+724 
-736 PLGAGSTGHAPPAL
+736 AGSYT
-750 RQDAR
+750 R
-755 GRDRSVRMQRPSH
+755 GLY
-768 RIRSRRDEG
+768 SRGVE
-777 NIPHAL
+777 

>member
-69 DREMPRAAELIRM
+69 DREMPRAAELIRL

-94 DLGMVSL
+94 DLGVVSL

-121 LEGVLEAAA
+121 LEGVMEAAA

-260 TQADLQELETAF
+260 MPSDLQELETAF

-277 TDGYFKGQTGSD
+277 TDGYFRGQTGSD
-289 MFGRRQESEDTAD
+289 MFGRRQEGEDTAD

-315 TQRIGVRFYAMI
+315 PQRIGVRFYAMI
-327 HRGQPARLAVED
+327 RRGEPAQLAVED

-344 CRTYGPVP
+344 CRTRGPVP

-358 SLTAQDLE
+358 SLTPQDLE

-375 PYLCTSVRSSLDP
+375 PYLCTAVRSSLDP

-400 RRDAIAELTA
+400 RRDVIAELTA
-410 KRGRAEKPHLNAY
+410 KRGRAAPARLNAY
-423 DEPPRYDGISGEP
+423 DEPPRYDGIAGEP
-436 QLTVAVRTAD
+436 QLTIAVRTAG

-462 PLSELVEHPELRQR
+462 PLSELAEHPDLPQR
-476 VGVETQLA
+476 VSVETQLA
-484 AILPRVIWSGELVP
+484 AILPRVIWSGELAPV
-498 IARQLRTVYDMGVR
+498 ARQLRTVYEMGVR

-531 VRGDFGLNIVN
+531 VRGDFSLNIVN

-569 DISKAVPAEVLIYGR
+569 DISKAVPAELLIYGR

-593 VIKNRTGTCTCQTG
+593 VMKNRTGICACQTG

-645 AFRGMGLWA
+645 ALRGMGLWA
-654 LRLQFTTEIS
+654 LRLQFTTENPGEIDKVLMDY
-664 PQAGT
+664 QG
-669 DEAYRPAVY
+669 RAVF
-678 RPCGRCGRD
+678 D
-687 DGQVASCPAGGHARQ
+687 
-702 PSESADHRRRRI
+702 
-714 CGRYRHCCRY
+714 
-724 HRGHRRPRTGKT
+724 
-736 PLGAGSTGHAPPAL
+736 AGSYT
-750 RQDAR
+750 R
-755 GRDRSVRMQRPSH
+755 GLY
-768 RIRSRRDEG
+768 SRGVE
-777 NIPHAL
+777 

>member
-130 LGCSRVV
+130 LGSSRVV

-400 RRDAIAELTA
+400 RRDVIAELTA

-654 LRLQFTTEIS
+654 LRLQFTTEN
-664 PQAGT
+664 
-669 DEAYRPAVY
+669 
-678 RPCGRCGRD
+678 
-687 DGQVASCPAGGHARQ
+687 
-702 PSESADHRRRRI
+702 PSEIDKVLMDYQ
-714 CGRYRHCCRY
+714 GRAVFD
-724 HRGHRRPRTGKT
+724 
-736 PLGAGSTGHAPPAL
+736 AGSYT
-750 RQDAR
+750 R
-755 GRDRSVRMQRPSH
+755 GLY
-768 RIRSRRDEG
+768 SRGVE
-777 NIPHAL
+777 

>member
-55 RGVKVHLTLNTLVL
+55 CGVKVHLTLNTLVL

-400 RRDAIAELTA
+400 RRDVIAELTA

-462 PLSELVEHPELRQR
+462 PLSELVEYPELRQR

-654 LRLQFTTEIS
+654 LRLQFTTEN
-664 PQAGT
+664 
-669 DEAYRPAVY
+669 
-678 RPCGRCGRD
+678 
-687 DGQVASCPAGGHARQ
+687 
-702 PSESADHRRRRI
+702 PSEIDKVLMDYQ
-714 CGRYRHCCRY
+714 GRAVFD
-724 HRGHRRPRTGKT
+724 
-736 PLGAGSTGHAPPAL
+736 AGSYT
-750 RQDAR
+750 R
-755 GRDRSVRMQRPSH
+755 GLY
-768 RIRSRRDEG
+768 SRGVE
-777 NIPHAL
+777 

>member
-35 MNARNF
+35 INARNF

-69 DREMPRAAELIRM
+69 DREMPRAAELIRL

-94 DLGMVSL
+94 DLGVVSL

-121 LEGVLEAAA
+121 LEGVMEAAA

-234 EGRMKRPEYVAIVT
+234 EGRMKLPEYVAIVT

-260 TQADLQELETAF
+260 MPSDLQELETAF

-277 TDGYFKGQTGSD
+277 TDGYFRGQTGSD
-289 MFGRRQESEDTAD
+289 MFGRRQEGEDTAD

-315 TQRIGVRFYAMI
+315 PQRIGVRFYAMI
-327 HRGQPARLAVED
+327 RRGEPAQLAVED

-344 CRTYGPVP
+344 CRTRGPVP

-358 SLTAQDLE
+358 SLTPKDLE

-375 PYLCTSVRSSLDP
+375 PYLCTAVRSSLDP

-400 RRDAIAELTA
+400 RRDVIAELTA
-410 KRGRAEKPHLNAY
+410 KRGRAAPARLNAY
-423 DEPPRYDGISGEP
+423 DEPPRYDGIAGEP
-436 QLTVAVRTAD
+436 QLTIAVRTAG

-462 PLSELVEHPELRQR
+462 PLSELAEHPDLPQR

-484 AILPRVIWSGELVP
+484 AILPRVIWSGELAPV
-498 IARQLRTVYDMGVR
+498 ARQLRTVYEMGVR

-569 DISKAVPAEVLIYGR
+569 DISKAVPAELLIYGR

-593 VIKNRTGTCTCQTG
+593 VMKNRTGICACQTG

-645 AFRGMGLWA
+645 ALRGMGLWA
-654 LRLQFTTEIS
+654 LRLQFTTENPGEIDKVLMDY
-664 PQAGT
+664 QG
-669 DEAYRPAVY
+669 RAVF
-678 RPCGRCGRD
+678 D
-687 DGQVASCPAGGHARQ
+687 
-702 PSESADHRRRRI
+702 
-714 CGRYRHCCRY
+714 
-724 HRGHRRPRTGKT
+724 
-736 PLGAGSTGHAPPAL
+736 AGSYT
-750 RQDAR
+750 R
-755 GRDRSVRMQRPSH
+755 GLY
-768 RIRSRRDEG
+768 SRGVE
-777 NIPHAL
+777 

>member
-35 MNARNF
+35 INARNF

-69 DREMPRAAELIRM
+69 DREMPRAAELIRL

-121 LEGVLEAAA
+121 LEGVMEAAA

-152 KSPVEIE
+152 RSPVEIE

-248 RAYRTVLNGGKL
+248 HAYRTVLNGGKL
-260 TQADLQELETAF
+260 TPSDLQELETAF

-277 TDGYFKGQTGSD
+277 TDGYFRGQTGSD

-315 TQRIGVRFYAMI
+315 PQRIGVRFYAMI
-327 HRGQPARLAVED
+327 RRGEPAQLAVED

-344 CRTYGPVP
+344 CRTRGPVP

-358 SLTAQDLE
+358 SLTPQDLE

-375 PYLCTSVRSSLDP
+375 PYLCTAVRSSLDP

-400 RRDAIAELTA
+400 RRDVIAELTA
-410 KRGRAEKPHLNAY
+410 KRGRAAPARLNAY
-423 DEPPRYDGISGEP
+423 DEPPRYDGIAGEP
-436 QLTVAVRTAD
+436 QLTIAVRTAG

-462 PLSELVEHPELRQR
+462 PLSELAEHPDLRQR
-476 VGVETQLA
+476 VSVETQLA
-484 AILPRVIWSGELVP
+484 AILPRVIWSGELAPV
-498 IARQLRTVYDMGVR
+498 ARQLRTVYEMGVR

-569 DISKAVPAEVLIYGR
+569 DISKAVPAELLIYGR

-593 VIKNRTGTCTCQTG
+593 VMKNRTGICACQTG

-645 AFRGMGLWA
+645 ALRGMGLWA
-654 LRLQFTTEIS
+654 LRLQFTTENPGEIDKVLMDY
-664 PQAGT
+664 QG
-669 DEAYRPAVY
+669 RAVF
-678 RPCGRCGRD
+678 D
-687 DGQVASCPAGGHARQ
+687 
-702 PSESADHRRRRI
+702 
-714 CGRYRHCCRY
+714 
-724 HRGHRRPRTGKT
+724 
-736 PLGAGSTGHAPPAL
+736 AGSYT
-750 RQDAR
+750 R
-755 GRDRSVRMQRPSH
+755 GLY
-768 RIRSRRDEG
+768 SRGVE
-777 NIPHAL
+777 

>member
-1 MELLAPAGSMEA
+1 MKIIMELLAPAGSMEA

-35 MNARNF
+35 INARNF

-69 DREMPRAAELIRM
+69 DREMPRAAELIRL

-94 DLGMVSL
+94 DLGVVSL

-121 LEGVLEAAA
+121 LEGVMEAAA

-152 KSPVEIE
+152 RSPVEIE

-260 TQADLQELETAF
+260 MPSDLQELETAF

-277 TDGYFKGQTGSD
+277 TDGYFRGQTGSD
-289 MFGRRQESEDTAD
+289 MFGRRQEGEDTAD

-315 TQRIGVRFYAMI
+315 PQRIGVRFYAMI
-327 HRGQPARLAVED
+327 RRGEPAQLAVED

-344 CRTYGPVP
+344 CRTRGPVP

-358 SLTAQDLE
+358 SLTPQDLE

-375 PYLCTSVRSSLDP
+375 PYLCTAVRSSLDP

-400 RRDAIAELTA
+400 RRDVIAELTA
-410 KRGRAEKPHLNAY
+410 KRGRAAPARLNAY
-423 DEPPRYDGISGEP
+423 DEPPRYDGIAGEP
-436 QLTVAVRTAD
+436 QLTIAVRTAG

-462 PLSELVEHPELRQR
+462 PLSELAEHPDLPQR
-476 VGVETQLA
+476 VSVETQLA
-484 AILPRVIWSGELVP
+484 AILPRVIWSGELAPV
-498 IARQLRTVYDMGVR
+498 ARQLRTAYEMGVR

-569 DISKAVPAEVLIYGR
+569 DISKAVPAELLIYGR

-593 VIKNRTGTCTCQTG
+593 VMKNRTGICACQTG

-645 AFRGMGLWA
+645 ALRGMGLWA
-654 LRLQFTTEIS
+654 LRLQFTTENPGEIDKVLMDY
-664 PQAGT
+664 QG
-669 DEAYRPAVY
+669 RAVF
-678 RPCGRCGRD
+678 D
-687 DGQVASCPAGGHARQ
+687 
-702 PSESADHRRRRI
+702 
-714 CGRYRHCCRY
+714 
-724 HRGHRRPRTGKT
+724 
-736 PLGAGSTGHAPPAL
+736 AGSYT
-750 RQDAR
+750 R
-755 GRDRSVRMQRPSH
+755 GLY
-768 RIRSRRDEG
+768 SRGVE
-777 NIPHAL
+777 

>member
-35 MNARNF
+35 INARNF

-69 DREMPRAAELIRM
+69 DREMPRAAELIRL

-94 DLGMVSL
+94 DLGVVSL

-121 LEGVLEAAA
+121 LEGVMEAAA

-260 TQADLQELETAF
+260 MPSDLQELETAF

-277 TDGYFKGQTGSD
+277 TDGYFRGQTGSD
-289 MFGRRQESEDTAD
+289 MFGRRQEGEDTAD

-315 TQRIGVRFYAMI
+315 PQRIGVRFYAMI
-327 HRGQPARLAVED
+327 RRGEPAQLAVED

-344 CRTYGPVP
+344 CRTRGPVP

-358 SLTAQDLE
+358 SLTPQDLE

-375 PYLCTSVRSSLDP
+375 PYLCTAVRSSLDP

-400 RRDAIAELTA
+400 RRDVIAERTA
-410 KRGRAEKPHLNAY
+410 TRGRAAPARLNAY
-423 DEPPRYDGISGEP
+423 DEPPRYDGIAGEP
-436 QLTVAVRTAD
+436 QLTIAVRTAG

-462 PLSELVEHPELRQR
+462 PLSELAEHPDLPQR
-476 VGVETQLA
+476 VSVETQLA
-484 AILPRVIWSGELVP
+484 AILPRVIWSGELAPV
-498 IARQLRTVYDMGVR
+498 ARQLRTAYEMGVR

-569 DISKAVPAEVLIYGR
+569 DISKAVPAELLIYGR

-593 VIKNRTGTCTCQTG
+593 VMKNRTGICACQTG

-645 AFRGMGLWA
+645 ALRGMGLWA
-654 LRLQFTTEIS
+654 LRLQFTTENPGEIDKVLMDY
-664 PQAGT
+664 QG
-669 DEAYRPAVY
+669 RAVF
-678 RPCGRCGRD
+678 D
-687 DGQVASCPAGGHARQ
+687 
-702 PSESADHRRRRI
+702 
-714 CGRYRHCCRY
+714 
-724 HRGHRRPRTGKT
+724 
-736 PLGAGSTGHAPPAL
+736 AGSYT
-750 RQDAR
+750 R
-755 GRDRSVRMQRPSH
+755 GLY
-768 RIRSRRDEG
+768 SRGVE
-777 NIPHAL
+777 

>member
-41 SAADLQEAVVYCHV
+41 SAADLQEAIVYCHV

-289 MFGRRQESEDTAD
+289 MFGRRQESADTAD

-400 RRDAIAELTA
+400 RRDVIAELTA

-654 LRLQFTTEIS
+654 LRLQFTTEN
-664 PQAGT
+664 
-669 DEAYRPAVY
+669 
-678 RPCGRCGRD
+678 
-687 DGQVASCPAGGHARQ
+687 
-702 PSESADHRRRRI
+702 PSEIDKVLMDYQ
-714 CGRYRHCCRY
+714 GRAVFD
-724 HRGHRRPRTGKT
+724 
-736 PLGAGSTGHAPPAL
+736 AGSYT
-750 RQDAR
+750 R
-755 GRDRSVRMQRPSH
+755 GLY
-768 RIRSRRDEG
+768 SRGVE
-777 NIPHAL
+777 

>member
-277 TDGYFKGQTGSD
+277 TDGYFKGQTGSA
-289 MFGRRQESEDTAD
+289 MFGRRQENEDTAD

-400 RRDAIAELTA
+400 RRDVIAELTA

-584 LPLMLMENC
+584 LPLMLMGNC

-654 LRLQFTTEIS
+654 LRLQFTTEN
-664 PQAGT
+664 
-669 DEAYRPAVY
+669 
-678 RPCGRCGRD
+678 
-687 DGQVASCPAGGHARQ
+687 
-702 PSESADHRRRRI
+702 PSEIDKVLMDYQ
-714 CGRYRHCCRY
+714 GRAVFD
-724 HRGHRRPRTGKT
+724 
-736 PLGAGSTGHAPPAL
+736 AGSYT
-750 RQDAR
+750 R
-755 GRDRSVRMQRPSH
+755 GLY
-768 RIRSRRDEG
+768 SRGVE
-777 NIPHAL
+777 

>member
-35 MNARNF
+35 INARNF

-69 DREMPRAAELIRM
+69 DREMPRAAELIRL

-121 LEGVLEAAA
+121 LEGVMEAAA

-152 KSPVEIE
+152 RSPVEIE

-260 TQADLQELETAF
+260 MPSDLQELETAF

-277 TDGYFKGQTGSD
+277 TDGYFRGQTGSD
-289 MFGRRQESEDTAD
+289 MFGRRQEGEDTAD

-315 TQRIGVRFYAMI
+315 PQRIGVRFYAMI
-327 HRGQPARLAVED
+327 RRGEPAQLAVED

-344 CRTYGPVP
+344 CRTRGPVP

-358 SLTAQDLE
+358 SLTPQDLE

-375 PYLCTSVRSSLDP
+375 PYLCTAVRSSLDP

-400 RRDAIAELTA
+400 RRDVIAELTA
-410 KRGRAEKPHLNAY
+410 KRGRAAPARLNAY
-423 DEPPRYDGISGEP
+423 DEPPRYDGIAGEP
-436 QLTVAVRTAD
+436 QLTIAVRTAG

-462 PLSELVEHPELRQR
+462 PLSELAEHPDLPQR

-498 IARQLRTVYDMGVR
+498 IARQLRTVYEMGVR

-569 DISKAVPAEVLIYGR
+569 DISKAVPAELLIYGR

-593 VIKNRTGTCTCQTG
+593 VMKNRTGICACQTG

-645 AFRGMGLWA
+645 ALRGMGLWA
-654 LRLQFTTEIS
+654 LRLQFTTENPGEIDKVLMDY
-664 PQAGT
+664 QG
-669 DEAYRPAVY
+669 RAVF
-678 RPCGRCGRD
+678 D
-687 DGQVASCPAGGHARQ
+687 
-702 PSESADHRRRRI
+702 
-714 CGRYRHCCRY
+714 
-724 HRGHRRPRTGKT
+724 
-736 PLGAGSTGHAPPAL
+736 AGSYT
-750 RQDAR
+750 R
-755 GRDRSVRMQRPSH
+755 GLY
-768 RIRSRRDEG
+768 SRGVE
-777 NIPHAL
+777 

>member
-35 MNARNF
+35 INARNF

-69 DREMPRAAELIRM
+69 DREMPRAAELIRL

-94 DLGMVSL
+94 DLGVVSL

-121 LEGVLEAAA
+121 LEGVMEAAA

-260 TQADLQELETAF
+260 MPSDLRELETAF

-277 TDGYFKGQTGSD
+277 TDGYFRGQTGSD
-289 MFGRRQESEDTAD
+289 MFGRRQEGEDTAD

-315 TQRIGVRFYAMI
+315 PQRIGVRFYAMI
-327 HRGQPARLAVED
+327 RRGEPAQLAVED

-344 CRTYGPVP
+344 CRTRGPVP

-358 SLTAQDLE
+358 SLTPQDLE

-375 PYLCTSVRSSLDP
+375 PYLCTAVRSSLDP

-400 RRDAIAELTA
+400 RRDVIAELTA
-410 KRGRAEKPHLNAY
+410 KRGRAAPARLNAY
-423 DEPPRYDGISGEP
+423 DEPPRYDGIAGEP
-436 QLTVAVRTAD
+436 QLTIAVRTAG

-462 PLSELVEHPELRQR
+462 PLSELAEHPDLPQR

-484 AILPRVIWSGELVP
+484 AILPRVIWSGELAPV
-498 IARQLRTVYDMGVR
+498 ARQLRTVYEMGVR

-569 DISKAVPAEVLIYGR
+569 DISKAVPAELLIYGR

-593 VIKNRTGTCTCQTG
+593 VMKNRTGICACQTG

-645 AFRGMGLWA
+645 ALRGMGLWA
-654 LRLQFTTEIS
+654 LRLQFTTENPGEIDKVLMDY
-664 PQAGT
+664 QG
-669 DEAYRPAVY
+669 RAVF
-678 RPCGRCGRD
+678 D
-687 DGQVASCPAGGHARQ
+687 
-702 PSESADHRRRRI
+702 
-714 CGRYRHCCRY
+714 
-724 HRGHRRPRTGKT
+724 
-736 PLGAGSTGHAPPAL
+736 AGSYT
-750 RQDAR
+750 R
-755 GRDRSVRMQRPSH
+755 GLY
-768 RIRSRRDEG
+768 SRGVE
-777 NIPHAL
+777 

>member
-69 DREMPRAAELIRM
+69 DREMPRAAELIRL

-94 DLGMVSL
+94 DLGVESL

-121 LEGVLEAAA
+121 LEGVMEAAA

-260 TQADLQELETAF
+260 TPSDLQELETAF

-277 TDGYFKGQTGSD
+277 TDGYFRGQTGSD
-289 MFGRRQESEDTAD
+289 MFGRRQEGEDTAD

-315 TQRIGVRFYAMI
+315 PQRIGVRFYAMI
-327 HRGQPARLAVED
+327 RRGEPAQLAVED

-344 CRTYGPVP
+344 CQTRGPVP

-358 SLTAQDLE
+358 SLTPQDLE

-375 PYLCTSVRSSLDP
+375 PYLCTAVRSSLDP

-400 RRDAIAELTA
+400 RRDVIAELTA
-410 KRGRAEKPHLNAY
+410 KRGRAAPARLNAY
-423 DEPPRYDGISGEP
+423 DEPPRYDGIAGEP
-436 QLTVAVRTAD
+436 QLTIAVRTAG

-452 LSMKPTVLYV
+452 LSMKPAVLYV
-462 PLSELVEHPELRQR
+462 PLSELAEHPDLPQR
-476 VGVETQLA
+476 VSVETQLA
-484 AILPRVIWSGELVP
+484 AILPRVIWSGELAPV
-498 IARQLRTVYDMGVR
+498 ARQLRTVYEMGVR

-569 DISKAVPAEVLIYGR
+569 DISKAVPAELLIYGR

-593 VIKNRTGTCTCQTG
+593 VMKNRTGICACQTG

-645 AFRGMGLWA
+645 ALRGMGLWA
-654 LRLQFTTEIS
+654 LRLQFTTENPGEIDKVLMDY
-664 PQAGT
+664 QG
-669 DEAYRPAVY
+669 RAVF
-678 RPCGRCGRD
+678 D
-687 DGQVASCPAGGHARQ
+687 
-702 PSESADHRRRRI
+702 
-714 CGRYRHCCRY
+714 
-724 HRGHRRPRTGKT
+724 
-736 PLGAGSTGHAPPAL
+736 AGSYT
-750 RQDAR
+750 R
-755 GRDRSVRMQRPSH
+755 GLY
-768 RIRSRRDEG
+768 SRGVE
-777 NIPHAL
+777 

>member
-35 MNARNF
+35 INARNF
-41 SAADLQEAVVYCHV
+41 SAADLQEAAVYCHV

-69 DREMPRAAELIRM
+69 DREMPRAAELIRL

-94 DLGMVSL
+94 DLGVVSL

-121 LEGVLEAAA
+121 LEGVMEAAA

-260 TQADLQELETAF
+260 MPSDLQELETAF

-277 TDGYFKGQTGSD
+277 TDGYFRGQTGSD
-289 MFGRRQESEDTAD
+289 MFGRRQEGEDTAD

-315 TQRIGVRFYAMI
+315 PQRIGVRFYAMI
-327 HRGQPARLAVED
+327 RRGEPAQLAVED

-344 CRTYGPVP
+344 CRTRGPVP

-358 SLTAQDLE
+358 SLTPQDLE

-375 PYLCTSVRSSLDP
+375 PYLCTAVRSSLDP

-400 RRDAIAELTA
+400 RRDVIAELTA
-410 KRGRAEKPHLNAY
+410 KRGRAAPARLNAY
-423 DEPPRYDGISGEP
+423 DEPPRYDGIAGEP
-436 QLTVAVRTAD
+436 QLTIAVRTAG

-462 PLSELVEHPELRQR
+462 PLSELAEHPDLPQR
-476 VGVETQLA
+476 VSVETQLA
-484 AILPRVIWSGELVP
+484 AILPRVIWSGELAPV
-498 IARQLRTVYDMGVR
+498 ARQLRTVYEMGVR

-569 DISKAVPAEVLIYGR
+569 DISKAVPAELLIYGR

-593 VIKNRTGTCTCQTG
+593 VMKNRTGICACQTG

-645 AFRGMGLWA
+645 ALRGMGLWA
-654 LRLQFTTEIS
+654 LRLQFTTENPGEIDKVLMDY
-664 PQAGT
+664 QG
-669 DEAYRPAVY
+669 RAVF
-678 RPCGRCGRD
+678 D
-687 DGQVASCPAGGHARQ
+687 
-702 PSESADHRRRRI
+702 
-714 CGRYRHCCRY
+714 
-724 HRGHRRPRTGKT
+724 
-736 PLGAGSTGHAPPAL
+736 AGSYT
-750 RQDAR
+750 R
-755 GRDRSVRMQRPSH
+755 GLY
-768 RIRSRRDEG
+768 SRGVE
-777 NIPHAL
+777 